1 MQDYEEKNKL
11 INKEVESMDIKSN
24 KGLSMI
30 AVIIVLAIIIFT
42 VFQTVIIVKKWIQK
56 EELED
61 VTTTMLLIQARC
73 KTYKDK
79 ETMEEVEDEDEKVKL
94 KGTLIK
100 KVEDNEYVNNLI
112 EKEIIKKDS
121 KYYLLSQKDLED
133 LRVYETDE
141 TQVFLVNYSNTEVI
155 YANGVVKDGETVY
168 KLSDIKGEE

>member
-1 MQDYEEKNKL
+1 MN
-11 INKEVESMDIKSN
+11 IKSN

-42 VFQTVIIVKKWIQK
+42 IIQTVVIVKKWMQK
-56 EELED
+56 EELEN

-100 KVEDNEYVNNLI
+100 NIDDNEYINNLI

-121 KYYLLSQKDLED
+121 KYYLLSQEDLED
-133 LRVYETDE
+133 LKVYETDE
-141 TQVFLVNYSNTEVI
+141 TQVFLVNYNSEEVI
-155 YANGVVKDGETVY
+155 YANGVVKDGETLY